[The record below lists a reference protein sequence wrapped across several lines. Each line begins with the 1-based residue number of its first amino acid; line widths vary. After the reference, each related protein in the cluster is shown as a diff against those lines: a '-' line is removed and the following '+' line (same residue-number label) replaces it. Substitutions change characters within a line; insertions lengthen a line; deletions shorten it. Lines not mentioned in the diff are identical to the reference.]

1 VRAEGYPIVITK
13 PSEIV
18 HELLPMMQV
27 GLRAMAIYNGAGGIA
42 RLFGY
47 PVPKVPET
55 WANGARESVELLK
68 QESSVA
74 QFGVVHEEAMAGSEE
89 SKSVRGHSLRVF
101 TDFLEKN
108 DPGLKEGKSGHFA
121 GLQRIGDPNDG
132 TALWTTLTD
141 PQEIKSAL
149 EARTREREA
158 EARYGNAF
166 VQLAVVSFA
175 RQTAGGGFQ
184 AELEAA
190 SAEGKLQAEAGFQ
203 AELEAA
209 SAEGKLQAE
218 AGFQVELE
226 AARTEAEKARG
237 ESEASAVRCP
247 MHSPQ
252 TQPRAVS
259 LRGVGPLLMR

>member
-1 VRAEGYPIVITK
+1 
-13 PSEIV
+13 
-18 HELLPMMQV
+18 
-27 GLRAMAIYNGAGGIA
+27 MAIYNGAGGIA

-47 PVPKVPET
+47 PVPKVPEA
-55 WANGARESVELLK
+55 WATGARDSVELLK

-158 EARYGNAF
+158 EAHDGNKYF
-166 VQLAVVSFA
+166 QRAVESLA
-175 RQTAGGGFQ
+175 RQTAG
-184 AELEAA
+184 EVEAVGLRA
-190 SAEGKLQAEAGFQ
+190 KEEAEAEAK
-203 AELEAA
+203 AEVCAA
-209 SAEGKLQAE
+209 IALKPNRFTPHL
-218 AGFQVELE
+218 
-226 AARTEAEKARG
+226 
-237 ESEASAVRCP
+237 
-247 MHSPQ
+247 
-252 TQPRAVS
+252 S
-259 LRGVGPLLMR
+259 LSITRRPS